1 MITYNPAFD
10 LYHCI
15 FRMAHIL
22 DRLEEKECF
31 PIDKVRIWDFYL
43 LYPSKTYEIDVMP
56 RKEKEVFNAREQWIE
71 RSNNPYE
78 YSGDNRK
85 LFEWIKPFQI
95 SALSC
100 LVSCGILNK
109 DAYLEGS
116 VCVENKEALNEF
128 MERAGGFTARERNVL
143 SFLSLFSH
151 HMPLTGRDGLK
162 ARTNLLESKYDAE

>member
-15 FRMAHIL
+15 FRMAHIIE
-22 DRLEEKECF
+22 RLEDTECF
-31 PIDKVRIWDFYL
+31 EIDKVRIWDFYL
-43 LYPSKTYEIDVMP
+43 LYPSKTYDINVKP
-56 RKEKEVFNAREQWIE
+56 RKEKDIYNAREQYIE
-71 RSNNPYE
+71 KIHNPYE

-109 DAYLEGS
+109 DAYISGN
-116 VCVENKEALNEF
+116 VCVANREILNDF
-128 MERAGGFTARERNVL
+128 IGHAGSCTTRERNVL
-143 SFLSLFSH
+143 SFLHLFSRN
-151 HMPLTGRDGLK
+151 MPLTGIDGLK
-162 ARTNLLESKYDAE
+162 ARTQLLESKYDV